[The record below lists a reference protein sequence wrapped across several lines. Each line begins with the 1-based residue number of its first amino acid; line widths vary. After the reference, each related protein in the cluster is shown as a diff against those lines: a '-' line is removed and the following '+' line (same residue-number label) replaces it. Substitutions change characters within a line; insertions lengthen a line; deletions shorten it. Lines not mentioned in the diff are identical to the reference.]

1 MSARCKRVTHHG
13 HVIILP
19 FRKPSVAEL
28 CLQMTLHDKVV
39 LTTLRQP
46 RMSARCKRV
55 THHGHVIILP
65 FRKPSV
71 AELCLQMTLH
81 DQVAFTMFGGPFL
94 AFK

>member
-1 MSARCKRVTHHG
+1 
-13 HVIILP
+13 
-19 FRKPSVAEL
+19 
-28 CLQMTLHDKVV
+28 MTLHDKVV

-65 FRKPSV
+65 FRKPSM
-71 AELCLQMTLH
+71 AALCLQMTLDD
-81 DQVAFTMFGGPFL
+81 DQVAFTMFGGPLL